1 MKDETARSRPHPS
14 SFILH
19 PSGRGIKL
27 APSILAADFARL
39 GEQVRAAEAAGAD
52 YIHIDVMDGHFVP
65 PITMGPLVVAAV
77 RRNCGLPLDV
87 HLMIE
92 EPERQVGALKDAGAD
107 LLTVHAEAGRHL
119 HRTLKEIHAA
129 GLRAGVA
136 INPATHETAI
146 TEVLDLADLVLV
158 MTINPGWGGQQFL
171 ASVRPK
177 LRRVRRLIEAAG
189 RPVELEVD
197 GGINE
202 ATVLLV
208 AEDGAD
214 VLVAGTAIFN
224 DREPVATAADRLR
237 RALGRL
243 SQ

>member
-1 MKDETARSRPHPS
+1 M
-14 SFILH
+14 
-19 PSGRGIKL
+19 SGNQVKL

-39 GEQVRAAEAAGAD
+39 GEQVRAAEEAGAG

-65 PITMGPLVVAAV
+65 PITMGPLIVEAV
-77 RRNCGLPLDV
+77 RRSCGLPLDV

-107 LLTVHAEAGRHL
+107 LLTVHAEAERHL
-119 HRTLKEIHAA
+119 HRTLKTIRDA

-146 TEVLDLADLVLV
+146 SEVLDLVDLVLV
-158 MTINPGWGGQQFL
+158 MTINPGWGGQKFL
-171 ASVRPK
+171 PSVRPK
-177 LRRVRRLIEAAG
+177 LRRVRRLIDSSG
-189 RPVELEVD
+189 RPIELEVD

-202 ATVLLV
+202 GTARLAV
-208 AEDGAD
+208 EDGAT

-224 DREPVATAADRLR
+224 DRESVAEAAERLR
-237 RALGRL
+237 REVGV
-243 SQ
+243 